1 MERVVQW
8 RTVSTGNQRNN
19 SVHIRLKIAIIA
31 YLRGDP
37 SYMVTPGMVR
47 ESHTQSV
54 HTDNKMNVVCTFSSQ
69 VW

>member
-19 SVHIRLKIAIIA
+19 SVYIRFKIAIIA

-37 SYMVTPGMVR
+37 SYMVTPRMVR
-47 ESHTQSV
+47 EIHTQSV
-54 HTDNKMNVVCTFSSQ
+54 HTDNKMNVVCIFSSQ